1 MTTASDIYRTA
12 HLLIDTYGEM
22 APVGAAIKADQCQVA
37 GDETGRTIWLKVA
50 DAVDELMNGE
60 TIPPDATIN

>member
-12 HLLIDTYGEM
+12 HLLIDAYGEM

-37 GDETGRTIWLKVA
+37 GDETGRTVWLKVA
-50 DAVDELMNGE
+50 DAVDELMDDE
-60 TIPPDATIN
+60 TIPPNATIN